1 MSWKNKHLSE
11 QEFCIVSWEYFRHYH
26 CSLYV
31 WWLILKQANFFS
43 TYTTS
48 GPRKFYF
55 SVVTLF
61 CNGIL
66 QVVLWYWATC
76 ACSYAIF
83 QNTSSCINLD
93 GEMYQCHI
101 YQNSQLKKQ
110 SPRIICLSFTCN
122 LSIPKVS
129 RRTYISNVN
138 MSRRVW
144 RHVLISNVQYA
155 SPPKNASMLIN

>member
-1 MSWKNKHLSE
+1 M
-11 QEFCIVSWEYFRHYH
+11 
-26 CSLYV
+26 
-31 WWLILKQANFFS
+31 KQANFFS

-110 SPRIICLSFTCN
+110 SPRIICLSFNCN

-129 RRTYISNVN
+129 RKTYISNVN

-144 RHVLISNVQYA
+144 RHLLISNVQYV
-155 SPPKNASMLIN
+155 PPPQKKTNKMLQCSSTKPNWLAVVYILKMLRCISLPLTEEY